1 MQSAEQMEMM
11 ARQRR
16 YVDMVENRFASV
28 APIERVPIPPSIA
41 SAEWFN
47 DFGLARIVK
56 PHGIMGF
63 KFPGFSGKVV
73 GMLGIL
79 LGLQEKEILTPHTTL
94 VAPTS
99 GNLGFAGGLLA
110 GPRSLVRAFEIKDF
124 IAVVESTVPEAKKA
138 HLQMSGATVKVAP
151 QGMTAIAYAKQL
163 VTEIPNAYFV
173 DQYTDINNVLAQR
186 WVAQGIQ
193 SVQGSKVSAFVCVTG
208 SMASFVG
215 AHRFLPS
222 LVGSHVKILGVA
234 SMRNEDGTSDKNQK
248 VPASRSL
255 ADIVEPGFNYRD
267 VPGYKDYPIIENVS
281 KLEAAIATDEY
292 VRASI
297 SAGFTSGQA
306 SAGFYKFLEVMA
318 KAGRL
323 SELMNADGDIVPD
336 FLFMDMYLPY
346 ATELA
351 KIIYGSER

>member
-1 MQSAEQMEMM
+1 MQSAEKMEMII
-11 ARQRR
+11 RRDR
-16 YVDMVENRFASV
+16 YVDLMENHFASF
-28 APIERVPIPPSIA
+28 ASIERVPIPPSIL

-47 DFGLARIVK
+47 DFGLGGIVK
-56 PHGIMGF
+56 PYGIMCF

-73 GMLGIL
+73 GMLGVL
-79 LGLQEKEILTPHTTL
+79 LGLQENGVLTPETTL

-110 GPRSLVRAFEIKDF
+110 GPRSLVKVFNVKEF
-124 IAVVESTVPEAKKA
+124 IAVVESTLPEAKKA
-138 HLQMSGATVKVAP
+138 RLQMSGAIVKVASE
-151 QGMTAIAYAKQL
+151 GTTAIEYAKQL
-163 VTEIPNAYFV
+163 VAEVPNACFV

-186 WVAQGIQ
+186 WIAQGIQ
-193 SVQGSKVSAFVCVTG
+193 SVHGSAVSAFVCVTG

-222 LVGSHVKILGVA
+222 FVGSHVKILGVA
-234 SMRNEDGTSDKNQK
+234 SMRNEDGTPDKKQK
-248 VPASRSL
+248 IPASRSL
-255 ADIVEPGFNYRD
+255 AEIVEPGFNYRD
-267 VPGYKDYPIIENVS
+267 IPGYRDYPIIENVS

-297 SAGFTSGQA
+297 SAGFTSGLA
-306 SAGFYKFLEVMA
+306 SAGFYKLLETKA

-323 SELMNADGDIVPD
+323 SDLMNADGDIIPN

-351 KIIYGSER
+351 KMLYGS